1 MEGVFNYD
9 ANKALALK
17 SGDDN
22 KSGEDRVKEPRID
35 NEDVHRGGEYLKHE
49 PGVRLDSKSC
59 LRRLD

>member
-35 NEDVHRGGEYLKHE
+35 LKHE

>member
-22 KSGEDRVKEPRID
+22 QSGEDRVNGTLGFASAAKAA
-35 NEDVHRGGEYLKHE
+35 
-49 PGVRLDSKSC
+49 
-59 LRRLD
+59 